1 MACSNTIYSASSI
14 HFLSLWTL
22 LLGNR
27 SEEVEVNRVFTHEGV
42 RCHEDA
48 EEHVDEDEEDD
59 DTEDHKEYLPQPTAT
74 NKQ

>member
-1 MACSNTIYSASSI
+1 
-14 HFLSLWTL
+14 
-22 LLGNR
+22 
-27 SEEVEVNRVFTHEGV
+27 VNRVFTHEGV